1 MIDLSGRVALV
12 TGASRGIGR
21 AIAVKLAARGA
32 LVVGAARGT
41 NAAATVDAICAA
53 GGKAEAAT
61 VDVGD
66 AAAIERLV
74 AGTLERHARIDVLV
88 NNAGITK
95 DQLLLRMKR
104 DDWDAVIATNLTAAF
119 VLTQAVLKP
128 MIRQRS
134 GRIVCISSVVGQS
147 GNAGQANYAA
157 SKAGLIG
164 FAKSVA
170 QEVGSR
176 NITVNVVAP
185 GLIET
190 DMTREITGD
199 AREDWAAKIPLK
211 RLGTPDDVAAA
222 VCFLASD
229 EAAYITGQVLAVNGG
244 MYM

>member
-21 AIAVKLAARGA
+21 AIAGKLAAQGA
-32 LVVGAARGT
+32 MVVGAARGT
-41 NAAATVDAICAA
+41 NAAAAMEAILAA
-53 GGKAEAAT
+53 GGKAEAAA
-61 VDVGD
+61 VDVSD
-66 AAAIERLV
+66 PAAIEQLV
-74 AGTLERHARIDVLV
+74 SGTLARHGRLDVLV

-95 DQLLLRMKR
+95 DQLMLRMKR

-119 VLTQAVLKP
+119 ALTQAVLKP

-134 GRIVCISSVVGQS
+134 GRIICISSVVGQS

-170 QEVGSR
+170 QEVASR

-190 DMTREITGD
+190 DMTRALTDD
-199 AREDWAAKIPLK
+199 ARADWSTRIPLK
-211 RLGTPDDVAAA
+211 RLGTPDDIAAA

>member
-1 MIDLSGRVALV
+1 MIDLSGRIALV

-21 AIAVKLAARGA
+21 AIATKLAAQGA
-32 LVVGAARGT
+32 TVVGAARGT
-41 NAAATVDAICAA
+41 NAAATVEAIVAA
-53 GGKAEAAT
+53 GGKAEAASA
-61 VDVGD
+61 DVSD
-66 AAAIERLV
+66 PVAIEQLV
-74 AGTLERHARIDVLV
+74 RGTIERHGRIDVLV

-95 DQLLLRMKR
+95 DQLMLRMKR

-119 VLTQAVLKP
+119 ALTQAVLKP
-128 MIRQRS
+128 MIRQHS
-134 GRIVCISSVVGQS
+134 GRIICIGSVVGQG

-190 DMTREITGD
+190 DMTR
-199 AREDWAAKIPLK
+199 ALAEDTRAEWSSRIPLK
-211 RLGTPDDVAAA
+211 RLGTPEDIAAA

-229 EAAYITGQVLAVNGG
+229 EAAYITGQVLGVNGG

>member
-21 AIAVKLAARGA
+21 AIALRLGAQGAVVLAAARGEHA
-32 LVVGAARGT
+32 QGT
-41 NAAATVDAICAA
+41 AEAIRSA
-53 GGKAEAAT
+53 GGKADALT
-61 VDVGD
+61 LDVTDASAID
-66 AAAIERLV
+66 AAV
-74 AGTLERHARIDVLV
+74 AAALERHARIDILV
-88 NNAGITK
+88 NNAGITR
-95 DQLLLRMKR
+95 DQLMLRLKR
-104 DDWDAVIATNLTAAF
+104 EDWDAVIATNLTSAYS
-119 VLTQAVLKP
+119 LTQAVLKP

-134 GRIVCISSVVGQS
+134 GRIICISSVVGQS

-170 QEVGSR
+170 LEVASR

-185 GLIET
+185 GMIAT
-190 DMTREITGD
+190 DMTGVLPEKTREALI
-199 AREDWAAKIPLK
+199 AKIPVG
-211 RLGTPDDVAAA
+211 RLGDADDIAAA

-244 MYM
+244 MYL